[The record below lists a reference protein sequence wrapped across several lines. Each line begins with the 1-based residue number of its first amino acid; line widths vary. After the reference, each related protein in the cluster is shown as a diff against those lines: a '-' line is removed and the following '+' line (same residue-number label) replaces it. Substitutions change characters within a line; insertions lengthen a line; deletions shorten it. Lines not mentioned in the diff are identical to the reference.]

1 MLFGQHKTLE
11 IFNVCIETVG
21 NSTIV
26 IHRKNGIEYVH
37 KNTGFL
43 HKHSKILFSHQ
54 SAMKTGITTVI
65 MADPDQTNI
74 FFTSVVL

>member
-37 KNTGFL
+37 KNTVF
-43 HKHSKILFSHQ
+43 FY
-54 SAMKTGITTVI
+54 
-65 MADPDQTNI
+65 TNI
-74 FFTSVVL
+74 VKSSFHIILQ